1 MVVVVRI
8 RVGTLVGTLV
18 GTRVVIGVVGPIQVV
33 VVGEV
38 GRRQVGT
45 TLVRFDS
52 IGPWYVSVLVL
63 GRGVLQWG

>member
-18 GTRVVIGVVGPIQVV
+18 GIRVVPGVVGPLQVV
-33 VVGEV
+33 VVVEV

-45 TLVRFDS
+45 ILVRFDS
-52 IGPWYVSVLVL
+52 IGPW
-63 GRGVLQWG
+63 